1 MPPHTPRMS
10 GVVEGGGHMRVVGGW
25 SVVVAG
31 RRHRA
36 GAGGVVGLVLS
47 PNQLVVAAT
56 APLILFVFS

>member
-1 MPPHTPRMS
+1 MS
-10 GVVEGGGHMRVVGGW
+10 GVVEGGGHMRAVGGW